1 MAFLQNELSAWDN
14 GALDAHRI
22 GGGPTRLIVRSLEQA
37 KRKRRGILA
46 RLLRGR
52 RRYLDGLIEGLEKEM
67 EKRRRD

>member
-1 MAFLQNELSAWDN
+1 LAFLQNELSAWDS

-22 GGGPTRLIVRSLEQA
+22 GGGPTRLIVRSLEEA
-37 KRKRRGILA
+37 KRKRGGILA
-46 RLLRGR
+46 KLIPTR